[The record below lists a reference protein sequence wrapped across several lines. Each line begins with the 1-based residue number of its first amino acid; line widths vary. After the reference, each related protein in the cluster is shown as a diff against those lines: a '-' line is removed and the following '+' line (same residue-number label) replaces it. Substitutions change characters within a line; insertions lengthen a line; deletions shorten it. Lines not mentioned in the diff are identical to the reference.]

1 MDFNQDDLGVRRV
14 LGNYLAG
21 ATYENKPAI
30 LALGLH
36 EAWLRLCYD
45 EMFTPIDGFHNK
57 TACVRWGNK
66 DGACIEHAI

>member
-45 EMFTPIDGFHNK
+45 EMFTPI
-57 TACVRWGNK
+57 T
-66 DGACIEHAI
+66 IY

>member
-21 ATYENKPAI
+21 TTYENKLAI

-45 EMFTPIDGFHNK
+45 MFTPI
-57 TACVRWGNK
+57 T
-66 DGACIEHAI
+66 IY